1 MRRVPTAKSATI
13 HRIRP
18 PPECHLIIQTLL
30 LTCTVVAHRLSD
42 CRMNSAA
49 GWPTESLAKIVTNA
63 GDGPECCVCRRERHL
78 RAYDRNTRSEF
89 WQLRCSK
96 QVRPWRKTSRWP
108 HSRPTS
114 ASSNFSS
121 FFLFLSFSYSEIPA
135 GKVSTYGGVALAIN
149 SCARAVGGAL
159 RVRFFC

>member
-42 CRMNSAA
+42 CRMNSAT

-63 GDGPECCVCRRERHL
+63 GDGPIVVVSVDASDIYVRTIGIQEANSGSCVAQNRYGL
-78 RAYDRNTRSEF
+78 GG
-89 WQLRCSK
+89 K
-96 QVRPWRKTSRWP
+96 Q
-108 HSRPTS
+108 
-114 ASSNFSS
+114 
-121 FFLFLSFSYSEIPA
+121 
-135 GKVSTYGGVALAIN
+135 
-149 SCARAVGGAL
+149 AVGPTHAPHPLPRTFLLFFFFSPFLTARSRQEKFPPTGAS
-159 RVRFFC
+159 R